1 MGAGDTYILARAAL
15 ALGVTGGSPIIG
27 NIADKIGIEDFQ
39 LDTTGSGD
47 KTSIVAISNITDKL
61 SIHYGFNIFQAINN
75 IMLRYKLSKTIYLEA
90 TTGAASSLDLFY
102 KKSF

>member
-1 MGAGDTYILARAAL
+1 MGLVQIPKGKITVREIPPRTVK
-15 ALGVTGGSPIIG
+15 VTS
-27 NIADKIGIEDFQ
+27 IADKIGIEDFQ

-47 KTSIVAISNITDKL
+47 KTSVVAIRNITDKL

-75 IMLRYKLSKTIYLEA
+75 IMLCYKLSKTIYLETA
-90 TTGAASSLDLFY
+90 TGAASSLDLFY